1 MPIKKQL
8 KIKPKAKPKATKKP
22 KKNQQRPLITNK
34 NIVNI
39 NSSKEKGFQIPFQHY
54 LPPDRFDKAPRQDNT
69 LLLLEHQRKDFDVFK
84 TDLYQAQLNNIKT
97 ITDSINTTANN
108 DLQKLKLLAMRYLP
122 NEFNTENTTL
132 SPNIAL
138 NKQIDVLD
146 ELEQSKKINKSV
158 SKQAKKNDSVSQKE
172 KEYKKVISNSEDFDD
187 RNVFEDI
194 DDENVIEKKQFI
206 CPTCNRSDFKSN
218 TGLQNHIRAHA
229 EQAGGGVKIARQA
242 KIKMPK
248 QV

>member
-1 MPIKKQL
+1 M
-8 KIKPKAKPKATKKP
+8 
-22 KKNQQRPLITNK
+22 
-34 NIVNI
+34 
-39 NSSKEKGFQIPFQHY
+39 
-54 LPPDRFDKAPRQDNT
+54 
-69 LLLLEHQRKDFDVFK
+69 
-84 TDLYQAQLNNIKT
+84 
-97 ITDSINTTANN
+97 
-108 DLQKLKLLAMRYLP
+108 QKLKLLAMRYLP

-132 SPNIAL
+132 LPNIAL

-158 SKQAKKNDSVSQKE
+158 SKQAKNNDSVSQKE

-218 TGLQNHIRAHA
+218 TGLQNHMRAHA
-229 EQAGGGVKIARQA
+229 KQAGGGVKIARQA